1 MKIEIRQPLTF
12 SEIGRKDNQEDNVY
26 PTLKELNT
34 NSRFFILC
42 DGMGGHDSG
51 EVASDTVCRALGR
64 YFETHLPADGMV
76 TTDYFKQALEY
87 AYDELDKMD
96 TGALKK
102 MGTTMTC
109 LYLHSK
115 GYLVAHIGDSR
126 IYHVRPANTDLS
138 KGRLGIIY
146 QSSDHSL
153 VNDLLKAGELTEEE
167 AINFPQKNVITRAMQ
182 PNLERRYKAD
192 VFSFNDIKAGDYFF
206 LCSDGVLEQLTNER
220 LCEILSSRTSDEEKL
235 ETIKQVC
242 YDKTKDNYTC
252 YLIPIDK
259 VVVEVDDSHDSGDD
273 IIAGIELACEDADS
287 QVEVSAYSVSQN
299 MVAQPEQ
306 QKSPVSPSQP
316 VASKKVVPWKVVLLL
331 VFIIAAL
338 SYAVVTLVG
347 GFKSSNKQDEESSSV
362 EKVQSAKD
370 EFGKKLKGALEQ
382 NISNETEDEED
393 DPDVLEDESKLEEL
407 TGLDSNTEVADEK
420 EVEEE
425 DTSKVNPITVND
437 IEEI

>member
-1 MKIEIRQPLTF
+1 MKIGIRQPLTF

-26 PTLKELNT
+26 PTSKELGT

-42 DGMGGHDSG
+42 DGMGGHDNG

-64 YFETHLPADGMV
+64 YFETHLPTDGVV
-76 TTDYFKQALEY
+76 TTDYFRLALEY
-87 AYDELDKMD
+87 AYDELDKKD

-167 AINFPQKNVITRAMQ
+167 AVNFPQKNVITRAMQ

-192 VFSFNDIKAGDYFF
+192 VFSFYDIMAGDYFF
-206 LCSDGVLEQLTNER
+206 LCSDGVLERLTNEC
-220 LCEILSSRTSDEEKL
+220 LCEILASSTSDEEKL
-235 ETIKQVC
+235 EAIKQVC

-252 YLIPIDK
+252 YLVPIDK
-259 VVVEVDDSHDSGDD
+259 VVVEDNDSHDSGDD
-273 IIAGIELACEDADS
+273 IIAGIELECEDVDA
-287 QVEVSAYSVSQN
+287 QVDVASHSVSQN
-299 MVAQPEQ
+299 MAAQPKQ
-306 QKSPVSPSQP
+306 QVHLASPSQP
-316 VASKKVVPWKVVLLL
+316 TASNKVLPWKGLLL
-331 VFIIAAL
+331 IVFIIAAVG
-338 SYAVVTLVG
+338 YAVVTLMSR
-347 GFKSSNKQDEESSSV
+347 FKSSNEQEEEAPSVENIQRRDDIGRKVKNVLEQGISDETENIEDGTDMLEDKSNSDACTDFESST
-362 EKVQSAKD
+362 ETAEGKD
-370 EFGKKLKGALEQ
+370 
-382 NISNETEDEED
+382 I
-393 DPDVLEDESKLEEL
+393 
-407 TGLDSNTEVADEK
+407 
-420 EVEEE
+420 EE
-425 DTSKVNPITVND
+425 DTAEIKPIAADD